1 MNFLSAPRC
10 FSNKP
15 DLEITDVSTSCIL
28 GRRIRCVGSCTGT
41 CTHHPIGFFR
51 GLRGPTDNPRPQ
63 DKQLTKHL
71 FAKRSSGYPLTT
83 SDLSA
88 PGEPHKGQRFRQPGR
103 ACGGP
108 KSYE

>member
-1 MNFLSAPRC
+1 M
-10 FSNKP
+10 
-15 DLEITDVSTSCIL
+15 
-28 GRRIRCVGSCTGT
+28 GSCTGM

-63 DKQLTKHL
+63 DKQLTKQL

-88 PGEPHKGQRFRQPGR
+88 PGSHTKDKGLVSL
-103 ACGGP
+103 GGP
-108 KSYE
+108 AEGPSHMSDNM